1 MNPFMTA
8 FALLGLLYVPIVI
21 WSLVMG
27 FMGSLGI
34 SVAGLLVC
42 VLGWIYAERHLQ

>member
-8 FALLGLLYVPIVI
+8 FALLGILYVPLII

-27 FMGSLGI
+27 FGGSLGI
-34 SVAGLLVC
+34 SVAGLLIC
-42 VLGWIYAERHLQ
+42 VLGWKYADRHLQ